1 MTLFDFWNEWEVLHR
16 QHVVNHDVKIISRSD
31 SIQEES
37 HQGSSFKMRRHFDP
51 TPHILN

>member
-16 QHVVNHDVKIISRSD
+16 RHVVNHDVKIISRSD

-37 HQGSSFKMRRHFDP
+37 HQGSSFKCVLTLTPRR
-51 TPHILN
+51 IY